1 MGGRDKLQRVFERFE
16 KALGKYLQVVNQQNL
31 FANLEKEILI
41 EVVTKRFEYTF
52 ESMWK
57 SLMEFFRTEGIICTT
72 PMQCFRE
79 ALKAGIISEEYEE
92 IFPAIVEKRN
102 RIVHIYDFEQAA
114 VIYDFIKSK
123 DVVCAISHVYENLKR
138 HIYSHE

>member
-1 MGGRDKLQRVFERFE
+1 MGRRDKLQRVFNRFE
-16 KALGKYLQVVNQQNL
+16 KALNKYLQVVNQESL
-31 FANLEKEILI
+31 FGHIEKEILI

-57 SLMEFFRTEGIICTT
+57 SLMEFFRMEGINCTT

-79 ALKAGIISEEYEE
+79 AFKTGIIPEEYEE
-92 IFPAIVEKRN
+92 VFPSIVEKRN

-123 DVVCAISHVYENLKR
+123 DVVCAIKQVYENLKR
-138 HIYSHE
+138 RIYPNK